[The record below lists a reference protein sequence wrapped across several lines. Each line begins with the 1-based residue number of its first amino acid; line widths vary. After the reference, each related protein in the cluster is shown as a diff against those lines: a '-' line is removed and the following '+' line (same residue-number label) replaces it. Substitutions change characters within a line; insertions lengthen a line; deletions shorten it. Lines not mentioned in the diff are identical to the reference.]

1 MTKENIFID
10 GMFVEKPHQNAP
22 KWIKLRI
29 SVKAIELAS
38 FLKEHMNEKGY
49 VNIDINKSKDGTKY
63 YATLNQWKKGD
74 TKSTGSEK
82 EVDEFNQ
89 DINSEDIPF

>member
-1 MTKENIFID
+1 MKKETIFID
-10 GMFVEKPHQNAP
+10 GMFVEKPHPNAP

-29 SVKAIELAS
+29 SMKVIELVS
-38 FLKEHMNEKGY
+38 FLKEHINEKGY

-74 TKSTGSEK
+74 IKDELEK
-82 EVDEFNQ
+82 EIDEFNRE
-89 DINSEDIPF
+89 INADDIPF